1 MERPRGLKASSF
13 VDDESASYFEW
24 VLFFFHSAS
33 FNLSA
38 TSDIRQRGG
47 KNARTRTRSTP
58 FPRVPP
64 FSFDRR
70 LDRRYQVAQSARAK
84 VGGSMLKTWS
94 VAPESRALLREDLS
108 LVWRHSCRAQTR
120 YIARGCPLL
129 DVIGHPLTS
138 TTDGKFI
145 GRWLPVVG
153 HCEWFVKLGNEMS
166 AGSRLNI
173 FITEQ

>member
-1 MERPRGLKASSF
+1 MR
-13 VDDESASYFEW
+13 
-24 VLFFFHSAS
+24 
-33 FNLSA
+33 
-38 TSDIRQRGG
+38 RQISVKGVVKTGRY
-47 KNARTRTRSTP
+47 ARIRTRSTP

-64 FSFDRR
+64 SSFDRW

-153 HCEWFVKLGNEMS
+153 HCEWFVKLGNEMLGRIS
-166 AGSRLNI
+166 FEYFHNRTVACSIRLCRRIIIYHVLANY
-173 FITEQ
+173 FLLTFE

>member
-47 KNARTRTRSTP
+47 TRAHEPAVSASP
-58 FPRVPP
+58 S
-64 FSFDRR
+64 SFDRR

>member
-47 KNARTRTRSTP
+47 TRAHEPAVSASP
-58 FPRVPP
+58 S
-64 FSFDRR
+64 SFDRR

-94 VAPESRALLREDLS
+94 VAPESRALLRGSLS
-108 LVWRHSCRAQTR
+108 GLETFVPRTNSIYRPRMPVIGRYWTSTNEHDGWKVYWKVASCRR
-120 YIARGCPLL
+120 PL
-129 DVIGHPLTS
+129 
-138 TTDGKFI
+138 
-145 GRWLPVVG
+145 
-153 HCEWFVKLGNEMS
+153 
-166 AGSRLNI
+166 
-173 FITEQ
+173 

>member
-47 KNARTRTRSTP
+47 KNARTRSRSTP

-64 FSFDRR
+64 SSFDRW

-94 VAPESRALLREDLS
+94 VAPESRALLRGSLS
-108 LVWRHSCRAQTR
+108 GLETFVPRTNSIYRPRMPVIGRYWTSTNEHDGWKVYWKVASCRR
-120 YIARGCPLL
+120 PL
-129 DVIGHPLTS
+129 
-138 TTDGKFI
+138 
-145 GRWLPVVG
+145 
-153 HCEWFVKLGNEMS
+153 
-166 AGSRLNI
+166 
-173 FITEQ
+173 